1 MVFTDKPGAPVGPL
15 HFTEITETS
24 VSFSWKP
31 PESDG
36 GKPIRNYIIEKRE
49 VSKNVWTSITSVDS
63 ETLICQATKLRTGQM
78 YTFRVAAENEIGVGP
93 YLESIEPIAPQK
105 KICKAYSIF

>member
-49 VSKNVWTSITSVDS
+49 VSKNVWTGITSVDS